1 MNLMW
6 RTLAGLALAVAFVH
20 SCRAVPLQETPL
32 FADAVK
38 KGVLPPVAER
48 VPEQPRVIDLAASGR
63 EPGMPGGTLRML
75 IGDQRE
81 ISQMTIYGY
90 ARLVIFDEKLQ
101 LVPDILD
108 HYEVKEG
115 RIFTL
120 YLRRGHKWSD
130 GQPFTSEDFR
140 YYWEDVANNAKLSPG
155 GIPQNFMVNGKPPRF
170 EVLDPLTVRYTWDD
184 PNPGFLPALA
194 GAQPLYLT
202 MPAHY
207 LKQFHVRYADKET
220 LTKEVKKAGVKDWA
234 GLHERKS
241 RQYRPDN
248 PDLPTLDPWRNRT
261 RPPADNFVFERN
273 PFFHRIDTNGRQ
285 LPYIDRAHL
294 LVSTTSLIPARAGGG
309 EVDLQA
315 RYISFDSYTFLKEAE
330 ARGEF
335 KVRLWD
341 RGEGSYAALVPNQ
354 NAADP
359 TWRSLVRDVRFR
371 RALSL
376 GINRQDI
383 NRVIFFGLAQESAN
397 TILRESPLYRDEYRT
412 AWTAFDPAKANQLL
426 DEVGLTKRAADGTR
440 LLPDG
445 RRAEIIVDTQG
456 AGTNETDMVELI
468 NDDYRAIGV
477 KIFAHTS
484 SPDMFR
490 RRIYAGETVMSLAS
504 GLDTGIDNG
513 TPTADMEP
521 SELAPSAES
530 QLRWPLWGT
539 YVATGGR
546 QGEAIGV
553 PEAKEL
559 ADLLSGWRSS
569 LDVEQRTKIWNRML
583 EINADQV
590 FSIGIVNRVPQ
601 PIVVSSRLRNVPEK
615 GLYSF
620 LPGAFLGKYMPDT
633 FWFAGQTAED

>member
-1 MNLMW
+1 MNPVW
-6 RTLAGLALAVAFVH
+6 RALAGLALATAFVH
-20 SCRAVPLQETPL
+20 SCHAVPLQETPF
-32 FADAVK
+32 FAEEVK
-38 KGVLPPVAER
+38 KGLLPPIAER
-48 VPEQPRVIDLAASGR
+48 VPEQPRVIDLAALGR

-81 ISQMTIYGY
+81 ISLMTIYGY

-101 LVPDILD
+101 LAPDILD
-108 HYEVKEG
+108 HYDVREA
-115 RIFTL
+115 RIFTF

-130 GQPFTSEDFR
+130 GQPLTSEDFR

-155 GIPQNFMVNGKPPRF
+155 GIPQNLLVNGKPPRF
-170 EVLDPLTVRYTWDD
+170 EVIDPLTVRYTWDD

-194 GAQPLYLT
+194 GAQPLYLM

-207 LKQFHVRYADKET
+207 LKQFHVRYADKEA
-220 LTKEVKKAGVKDWA
+220 LAKEVKKAGVKDWA

-241 RQYRPDN
+241 RQYRPEN

-261 RPPADNFVFERN
+261 KPPADNFVFERN

-285 LPYIDRAHL
+285 LPYIDHAHL

-341 RGEGSYAALVPNQ
+341 RGEGSYAALIPNQ
-354 NAADP
+354 NVADP
-359 TWRSLVRDVRFR
+359 VWRALVRDVRFR

-376 GINRQDI
+376 AFNRQDI

-412 AWTAFDPAKANQLL
+412 AWIAFDPAKANQLL
-426 DEVGLTKRAADGTR
+426 DEVGLTKRASDGTR

-521 SELAPSAES
+521 SELAPSGES

-546 QGEAIGV
+546 QGEAIAV

-559 ADLLSGWRSS
+559 ADLLSSWRSS
-569 LDVEQRTKIWNRML
+569 VDGEERTKIWTRML

-601 PIVVSSRLRNVPEK
+601 PIVVSSHLRNVPEK